1 VGIME
6 GKKKKREPG
15 EYSFPKGSP
24 YKNVYFPERN
34 YFLNVVVDIVPEVFE
49 DILDC
54 VVPEL
59 NKIYEKQKGAGEFKP
74 INWSAVKEEF
84 FIDLKE
90 AIINLKKKYNLIEAD
105 NCKDD
110 WISILIL
117 EEANKL
123 LTTGKYKGEN
133 DGRKLISKEVEYIPF
148 EIDTSFE
155 DLASYF
161 FQKNKEEL
169 SINLEEESLFWNPIF
184 KSKEAKKTE
193 IMEKID
199 KKMDL
204 ICDYME
210 KNNFEKI
217 EPRKD
222 MYERLVLFQVKKMTY
237 SNVAENFDS
246 DGEKFMSSD
255 SIQKA
260 VKRLSERIGLK
271 RRTQI

>member
-1 VGIME
+1 
-6 GKKKKREPG
+6 
-15 EYSFPKGSP
+15 
-24 YKNVYFPERN
+24 
-34 YFLNVVVDIVPEVFE
+34 
-49 DILDC
+49 